1 MSIDNPVGVLSG
13 LYVAVIADT
22 LDRLGYRDQVMDHS
36 IRPQVDGFSVLIGR
50 AHTIAAVRD
59 EDVPENPYEH
69 EIAAVDAVGRDEIIV
84 VETGGA
90 LDVSIWGELL
100 ATRADARGFA
110 GAVTDGGVRDL
121 AGLRRLGRP
130 TFSASISARDSRGRL
145 RVTGSGVPVSCGG
158 VTVEAGDV
166 IMADLDG
173 VVVIPAA
180 LTDEVAAHAS
190 AKVDKEDLTR
200 DALRGGASAAEVY
213 AEHGV
218 L

>member
-1 MSIDNPVGVLSG
+1 MSIDNPLAVLGG
-13 LYVAVIADT
+13 LYVAVVADT
-22 LDRLGYRDQVMDHS
+22 LDRLGHRDQVMDHS
-36 IRPQVDGFSVLIGR
+36 IRPQVDGMSTLIGR

-59 EDVPENPYEH
+59 DEIPDNPYEH
-69 EIAAVDAVGRDEIIV
+69 EIAAVDAVASGEIIV

-121 AGLRRLGRP
+121 PGLRRLGRP
-130 TFSASISARDSRGRL
+130 TYSASISARDSRGRL
-145 RVTGSGVPVSCGG
+145 RVTGHGVAVACGG

-166 IMADLDG
+166 IMCDLDG

-180 LTDEVAAHAS
+180 LTGEVAAMAS

-200 DALRGGASAAEVY
+200 DALRAGASVAEVY